1 MTISIC
7 YNLSFLQNNNQNK
20 IIHLYTHIQKIQNF
34 IIFNR
39 KQSITITF
47 INIKWDIVQYF

>member
-7 YNLSFLQNNNQNK
+7 YNLPFLQNNNQNK

-34 IIFNR
+34 ITFNR
-39 KQSITITF
+39 KQSVTITF